1 MMTMTG
7 NAVNMPKTS
16 CSNFKKGEPISITA
30 TKNAAG
36 QLIAIKIKPVFY

>member
-1 MMTMTG
+1 MMTMTS
-7 NAVNMPKTS
+7 NAANMPKTS
-16 CSNFKKGEPISITA
+16 CSTLKKGQTVNITA